1 MRRSLL
7 PFPLALVLALDA
19 AASAHAGGFATVGL
33 SSTPDGVAP
42 GKPWNVEITVLQ
54 HGRTPLDGLTPRV
67 QIRSGDKTREFAAK
81 PAGKKGVYRAAVV
94 FPQAGRWD

>member
-7 PFPLALVLALDA
+7 PFPLALVLALAA

-42 GKPWNVEITVLQ
+42 GKPWNVEITVLNPE
-54 HGRTPLDGLTPRV
+54 TPLSNGEPRLVILNRSTGESTTYEATPTKEPSR
-67 QIRSGDKTREFAAK
+67 
-81 PAGKKGVYRAAVV
+81 
-94 FPQAGRWD
+94 